1 MRERAGGREAT
12 LKAKAAKGTRA
23 ADARQAWRA
32 RERVGQVLL
41 HIDSP
46 ARAADQA
53 EPLPGTRWVETADG
67 GGCDLLV
74 ADQAG
79 GACDL
84 VVTDPAAYG
93 RFLWGSGRR

>member
-1 MRERAGGREAT
+1 MSGAIRRVGWQERREAEAVQRKVR
-12 LKAKAAKGTRA
+12 LGDR
-23 ADARQAWRA
+23 
-32 RERVGQVLL
+32 LL
-41 HIDSP
+41 HIAAP

-53 EPLPGTRWVETADG
+53 EPLPGTEWRE
-67 GGCDLLV
+67 L
-74 ADQAG
+74 AG